1 MYLSTSIGR
10 IEKFTLLSI
19 CTQWKFWGR
28 YITARNISKIPT
40 SSWMRWTKAIGKSFS
55 SGKIFRRPSVGITRK
70 YEFGSAVLLMIS
82 RSEKNFWARKFASD
96 IVLGF
101 WASEQTWNSLLR
113 YSKGLSFD
121 DTEYWWMSCDFL
133 KIFNSL
139 WIRLAWCKSKNVTV
153 QRYYSLTIFKVVCL
167 LLYWICN

>member
-1 MYLSTSIGR
+1 MGFVGR
-10 IEKFTLLSI
+10 FEHFAFYRIQILLYQLRLPPFNCKFS
-19 CTQWKFWGR
+19 
-28 YITARNISKIPT
+28 ARGS
-40 SSWMRWTKAIGKSFS
+40 TKAIGKSCS
-55 SGKIFRRPSVGITRK
+55 SGKIFRRPSVGTTRK
-70 YEFGSAVLLMIS
+70 YEFGSAVLLIIS

-133 KIFNSL
+133 KIFSSL

-153 QRYYSLTIFKVVCL
+153 QRYYSLTICKVFCL
-167 LLYWICN
+167 LLYLIYN

>member
-1 MYLSTSIGR
+1 M
-10 IEKFTLLSI
+10 
-19 CTQWKFWGR
+19 
-28 YITARNISKIPT
+28 
-40 SSWMRWTKAIGKSFS
+40 
-55 SGKIFRRPSVGITRK
+55 GITRK

-96 IVLGF
+96 IALGF

-133 KIFNSL
+133 KIFSSL

-153 QRYYSLTIFKVVCL
+153 QRYYSLTIFKVFFL
-167 LLYWICN
+167 LLYRIYKFELVQEDLDTIMVPSLKRYTILNTILQIYIN

>member
-1 MYLSTSIGR
+1 MTLKVKFWHFLTARHYSNSPNLVISFDYSWFLAKYLSN
-10 IEKFTLLSI
+10 FVYLS
-19 CTQWKFWGR
+19 WKLHNR
-28 YITARNISKIPT
+28 YCH
-40 SSWMRWTKAIGKSFS
+40 
-55 SGKIFRRPSVGITRK
+55 RPSVGITRK

-96 IVLGF
+96 IALGF

-153 QRYYSLTIFKVVCL
+153 QRYYSLTIFKVFCL
-167 LLYWICN
+167 LLYWIYN